1 MMKKKKI
8 AIVIGAAVL
17 ALSACGQTGEPQK
30 VQTNAADDPAEMS
43 DDENQSLEIQ
53 DDETPDSAD
62 RDPAEAEEEGH
73 SAILADDVLESLT
86 GEYDYSSEDGIGRLT
101 IKKTS
106 DGYDISDYESE
117 DSYRFLADSSYIENI
132 EANRIYMKY
141 PEQIYSDGTAVFS
154 YYILEYDTDRI
165 DVYYGKS
172 SFEEAAFLYHA
183 VKGTETLADADEY
196 EGEYLDYAVDEPGLE
211 IKKNSDGTY
220 RIQILIYRLC
230 FIDDGIG
237 QKTENGLEFTATG
250 PDGNEVHGVIKL
262 EEDIAAVTISG
273 EVWLEFAGTNEFA
286 FYKTSNVPNMYD
298 AAADSDVTAEEL
310 LDLFISGSINAVDP
324 EDLTSTFYIT
334 DLNMDTEEWDSYS
347 IGEKVDLDNDG
358 EDELVLNGPYG
369 GIYLDARDDKVYVL
383 AAGEGTALILSYTY
397 YNGDIWIMYSNRS
410 SAGFEAYHMEKF
422 EGADHPAAEMNFGE
436 ELVDSDDPES
446 ETKYTL
452 NGTEI
457 SYDEYYALCSKIF
470 AAEVS
475 TES

>member
-1 MMKKKKI
+1 MMKKKEI
-8 AIVIGAAVL
+8 AIVMGAAVI

-30 VQTNAADDPAEMS
+30 VQTNAAGDPAEMS
-43 DDENQSLEIQ
+43 DGEDQSTEIQ
-53 DDETPDSAD
+53 NDETPGPAD

-73 SAILADDVLESLT
+73 SAGTDIT
-86 GEYDYSSEDGIGRLT
+86 
-101 IKKTS
+101 KK
-106 DGYDISDYESE
+106 D
-117 DSYRFLADSSYIENI
+117 
-132 EANRIYMKY
+132 EA
-141 PEQIYSDGTAVFS
+141 
-154 YYILEYDTDRI
+154 
-165 DVYYGKS
+165 
-172 SFEEAAFLYHA
+172 
-183 VKGTETLADADEY
+183 LADADEY

-273 EVWLEFAGTNEFA
+273 EVWLEFAGTNEFS